1 VADLQ
6 TQLACPCLKLQPKG
20 DNGSYGLCL
29 IRRKTMLNP
38 QVLYIVEI
46 NDVDVSLAFS
56 QASPDLHMVFPL
68 PAVKE
73 HGNHDGEQLP

>member
-1 VADLQ
+1 
-6 TQLACPCLKLQPKG
+6 
-20 DNGSYGLCL
+20 
-29 IRRKTMLNP
+29 MLNP